1 MIASHLPDLATVQS
15 YHVTAQEGSSDYE
28 ILRRAQELAKVFLS
42 YLESQVP
49 AGGSSRGAEGT
60 ADLSNSRHEVMI
72 GGYNSESASRRI
84 NKESGR
90 RSVDLSVRHGID
102 RVRRVTHRLSV
113 RAHGEHEALQPSH
126 RPAPSSA
133 FPVQLRLAYLLIS
146 PLLPPIA
153 GFTTM
158 FSKLSFEKK
167 GTNAGATSQRTVAQN
182 LCENPTL
189 AIYGDRDMFTSVRK
203 LQKWANELERMPH
216 SGFMSQE
223 VPGAG
228 HFWHEH
234 GAQEHLCDV
243 VGEWAN
249 AILLGI
255 QSKDDDVVSN

>member
-1 MIASHLPDLATVQS
+1 M
-15 YHVTAQEGSSDYE
+15 
-28 ILRRAQELAKVFLS
+28 
-42 YLESQVP
+42 
-49 AGGSSRGAEGT
+49 
-60 ADLSNSRHEVMI
+60 
-72 GGYNSESASRRI
+72 
-84 NKESGR
+84 
-90 RSVDLSVRHGID
+90 
-102 RVRRVTHRLSV
+102 
-113 RAHGEHEALQPSH
+113 
-126 RPAPSSA
+126 
-133 FPVQLRLAYLLIS
+133 
-146 PLLPPIA
+146 
-153 GFTTM
+153 
-158 FSKLSFEKK
+158 
-167 GTNAGATSQRTVAQN
+167 AQN

-223 VPGAG
+223 VPGAE